1 MNNKIID
8 EEMGMFEV
16 IWLAQ
21 EQGCQQLVD
30 DEKELERLEDEAGGY
45 EECDEA
51 EGMAEEMEITAY
63 EYLEDKGYVFTY
75 LDD

>member
-1 MNNKIID
+1 MDNKIID

-21 EQGCQQLVD
+21 EQGCHQLVE
-30 DEKELERLEDEAGGY
+30 DEKELERLEDQAGGY
-45 EECDEA
+45 EDCEEA

-63 EYLEDKGYVFTY
+63 EFLQDKGYVFTY